1 MENYVYE
8 NQLHCSRS
16 CQFDV
21 EIYVSTMYIYMHP
34 HIKLHFIFVTDKSPI
49 DAGNSSDQQNW

>member
-21 EIYVSTMYIYMHP
+21 EIYMSTMYICIP

-49 DAGNSSDQQNW
+49 DVGNSSDQQDW